1 MHNASEVF
9 GDEQD
14 EHLRKFNDRL
24 RYSEDSARRVR
35 GRERRTYSDDYDEKV
50 RRESRSSR
58 QPELVTFKRDRPEA
72 PAIRRLVDK
81 ENKRNSDPSIKPRGS
96 QVSYVEIDFTKRD
109 SRTSDAS
116 YASVNMSKRGS
127 VECKGTRKIPDV
139 PPRRAFSQSDERP
152 STPVPPI
159 EFNDERY
166 VPKKLSEPSKRDS
179 TRYKVYLT

>member
-1 MHNASEVF
+1 MRGHNASEVF
-9 GDEQD
+9 ADEQD
-14 EHLRKFNDRL
+14 ERLRKFNDRL
-24 RYSEDSARRVR
+24 RYSEALNVRRVH

-58 QPELVTFKRDRPEA
+58 QPEMITFKRDRPEA

-81 ENKRNSDPSIKPRGS
+81 ENKRNSDPSIRPRGS

-116 YASVNMSKRGS
+116 YASVNLAKRSS
-127 VECKGTRKIPDV
+127 VECKSARKIPDV

-152 STPVPPI
+152 ATPVPPI

-166 VPKKLSEPSKRDS
+166 VPKKLSERDS